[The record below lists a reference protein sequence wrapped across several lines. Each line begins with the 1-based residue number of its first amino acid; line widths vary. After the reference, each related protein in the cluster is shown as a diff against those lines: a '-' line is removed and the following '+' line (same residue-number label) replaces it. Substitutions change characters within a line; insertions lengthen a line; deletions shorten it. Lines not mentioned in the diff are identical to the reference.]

1 MQGALPES
9 CEARAEMARIHHM
22 LESLARLQERRHGAA
37 AAVAQ
42 QARGAQ
48 GNLAA
53 SDFGALLVYA
63 AFYLVSLA

>member
-1 MQGALPES
+1 
-9 CEARAEMARIHHM
+9 MARIHHM